1 MILSR
6 EQKKIIKSKFDIIG
20 PIRTWQRFAKEVRLS
35 GKPLLADADRYK
47 NSIFVAGCQRSGTT
61 AVSRLLTNGEGLGNF
76 WKRRDEE
83 LDAAVILSG
92 KEKLDVTARY
102 CFQTTYLN
110 EQYREYIDN
119 VDHHQLVWILRNPYS
134 VVYSLVYN
142 WEAFAF
148 SELYDS
154 CGEQWRIK
162 HAAEIEPER
171 NTDMVFKACCSY
183 NSKIEQL
190 RYLLLSLPEE
200 RLIVLDYDELVESKE
215 LILPKLYRFLGLT
228 YLPLY
233 AEQIHSRSVDKSQ
246 KLSDQ
251 ERQLVQKMCVQ
262 EYESMACHVLQS

>member
-35 GKPLLADADRYK
+35 GKPLLADAGRYK
-47 NSIFVAGCQRSGTT
+47 DSIFVAGCQRSGTT

-92 KEKLDVTARY
+92 KEKLNPAARY

-110 EQYREYIDN
+110 ERYLEYLDN
-119 VDHHQLVWILRNPYS
+119 VGHHQLVWILRNPYS

-148 SELYDS
+148 KELYGA
-154 CGEQWRIK
+154 CGEKWLID
-162 HAAEIEPER
+162 HASEVVPESG
-171 NTDMVFKACCSY
+171 TEMVFKACCSY

-190 RYLLLSLPEE
+190 RYLLRSLPKEK
-200 RLIVLDYDELVESKE
+200 LIVLDYDELVASKE
-215 LILPKLYRFLGLT
+215 LILPKLYQFLNLT
-228 YLPLY
+228 YHSNY

-246 KLSDQ
+246 KLSDE
-251 ERQLVQKMCVQ
+251 ERQIVQKMCVE
-262 EYESMACHVLQS
+262 EYENMACHVLKS